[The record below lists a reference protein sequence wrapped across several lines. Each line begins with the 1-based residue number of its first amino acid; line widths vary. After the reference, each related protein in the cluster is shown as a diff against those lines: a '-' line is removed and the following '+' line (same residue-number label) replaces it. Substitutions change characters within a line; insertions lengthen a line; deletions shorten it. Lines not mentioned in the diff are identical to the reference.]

1 MNAIAASTS
10 NQIATV
16 SPQLCV
22 YGMKYAPI
30 SANPTTAVMSSG
42 TVRFIIGG
50 RSGEHLL
57 MRKSTNVLSPA
68 EPVSVASVAAA
79 TPAMMPAATM
89 SFPTSW
95 PFRLPS

>member
-22 YGMKYAPI
+22 YGMKYATM

-42 TVRFIIGG
+42 TVRFMVER
-50 RSGEHLL
+50 RSGEH
-57 MRKSTNVLSPA
+57 
-68 EPVSVASVAAA
+68 PVDQEVDER
-79 TPAMMPAATM
+79 PD
-89 SFPTSW
+89 
-95 PFRLPS
+95 RR